1 MILTHTQCESQCV
14 SLGYSKMNHRHHL
27 PPGPVGHLYIGILK
41 SVRNLQN
48 DIKYSFFVC
57 SLSPGP
63 STLGKCST
71 TELHPHCFAGTF
83 IRKFNKNL
91 SSVNLNFYSIML
103 RLAVAQTRNADH
115 YLNAPDS
122 SSAVMHKPGAEP
134 PGNTGFRSISRGPW
148 TFPLISLAL
157 TSSNP

>member
-1 MILTHTQCESQCV
+1 
-14 SLGYSKMNHRHHL
+14 
-27 PPGPVGHLYIGILK
+27 
-41 SVRNLQN
+41 
-48 DIKYSFFVC
+48 
-57 SLSPGP
+57 
-63 STLGKCST
+63 
-71 TELHPHCFAGTF
+71 
-83 IRKFNKNL
+83 
-91 SSVNLNFYSIML
+91 ML

-157 TSSNP
+157 NFVEERAVLFLVQTSSLLVLIDQFNLVFHFICFL